1 MDEWGWVFC
10 LVGFGVLVFGFFFKA
25 GVKYIQRS
33 LGKDGNTCFFCE
45 KTETIL

>member
-1 MDEWGWVFC
+1 MNG
-10 LVGFGVLVFGFFFKA
+10 VGFFVWLDLGFWCLGFFKA